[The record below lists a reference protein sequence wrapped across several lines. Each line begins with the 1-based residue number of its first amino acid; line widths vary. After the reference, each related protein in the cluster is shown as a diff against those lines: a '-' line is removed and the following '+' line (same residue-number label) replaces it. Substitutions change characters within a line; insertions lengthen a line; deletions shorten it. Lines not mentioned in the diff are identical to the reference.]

1 MTDSKVMRIT
11 EARSIR
17 EIDEELWDSVTG
29 NVLSMTHR
37 WLRVTETSWRFHEP
51 RYLLLE
57 DDQGPCAVIATDA
70 YVSLRDLGFFG
81 WLRQRLSLAIRPPFS
96 SMCGVMVRPGMPL
109 NAMVPELDKVLS
121 QLCHR
126 ERRLL
131 ITVSN
136 VSTYELPAWQQAGF
150 LAYPQKGVSVLDLPS
165 TYDLYQQSL
174 NREARQELRRAHRR
188 GAKFD
193 VHFETGP
200 LANDSEQIQSLVCEV
215 FAKHG
220 ISYNAIPFA
229 ADFFGQLDRE
239 MSGNVQFVR
248 GYAGG
253 ELAGLFVCLQNGSTL
268 WAPLAGLRYEI
279 ARPSYLYFLLFD
291 EVIRW
296 SIEHGIQ
303 KLYMGKTNERQKQR
317 QGFRLEERWLCYRSN
332 FRPLN
337 PVLAFGFP
345 LIQCLLRHS

>member
-1 MTDSKVMRIT
+1 MDSKVMRLT

-29 NVLSMTHR
+29 DVLSMTHR
-37 WLRVTETSWRFHEP
+37 WLRVMETCWRSYGP

-57 DDQGPCAVIATDA
+57 DQQGPCIAVIANTA
-70 YVSLRDLGFFG
+70 VASENLGPLG
-81 WLRQRLSLAIRPPFS
+81 WFYQHLSLAISPPFS
-96 SMCGVMVRPGMPL
+96 SMCGVMTRPGTSLESVIPYL
-109 NAMVPELDKVLS
+109 EPVLS
-121 QLCHR
+121 QSCCR
-126 ERRLL
+126 EKRLL
-131 ITVSN
+131 LTVDN
-136 VSTYELPAWQQAGF
+136 VVPSDLPAWRQAGF
-150 LAYPQKGVSVLDLPS
+150 LAYPQKGVSVLDLPL

-188 GAKFD
+188 GARFD
-193 VHFETGP
+193 VHIETGP
-200 LANDSEQIQSLVCEV
+200 LANDSEQIHSLVCEV
-215 FAKHG
+215 FANHG
-220 ISYNAIPFA
+220 ILNKDIPFA

-253 ELAGLFVCLQNGSTL
+253 ELAGLFVCLLNGSTL

-296 SIEHGIQ
+296 GIEHGIQ

-317 QGFRLEERWLCYRSN
+317 QGFQLEERWFCYRSN

-345 LIQCLLRHS
+345 LVQRLFRHS